1 MYIDNL
7 TIAQKRGLLRISDPK
22 NAPAE
27 IVSYVLENNLL
38 VCDQGRAY
46 INCSTHLQLCKPEE
60 LPDLIY
66 DLIQADQASQI
77 PSRTVDE
84 SIKRILRHPSLRVD
98 METER
103 EKTAHLVNM
112 QNGVYDIEAG
122 KYSENRGGCRFDYVL
137 GFNYDPNVR
146 IELARSFMR
155 FIESSLGQ
163 AYLPCLLRVL
173 GYCVSSLIKARKAF
187 LLLGKGATGK
197 STTLELIENVVGD
210 LHCSHVP
217 FHSIGNIHSRA
228 EYLGKR
234 INISRDN
241 SDQPMKSED
250 AFKSLVSCEMLTGRR
265 LYENAVDFI
274 PRLKLIFASNVELNF
289 AHADDAVFD
298 RLLVIPFVRE
308 IPPEKRDMGLLQKL
322 LNERDIIFSAAL
334 NTLPDLVK
342 SGYDFRE
349 PDECKRIIERYRAAL
364 HTADSFI
371 QECCKADENGS
382 VSSVLLFR
390 RYCVW
395 CSENGVDPDGQKTF
409 YSRVRAFSPSIR
421 DGKVW
426 HNGSRVNGFRG
437 LSLGQIEEPEAG
449 TDTSSREIRPEAK
462 MS

>member
-1 MYIDNL
+1 MNKNQVL
-7 TIAQKRGLLRISDPK
+7 ATKFKGKLKLSDTR
-22 NAPAE
+22 NAPGE
-27 IVSYVLENNLL
+27 LVSFVIRENLL
-38 VCDQGRAY
+38 ICDKGRAY
-46 INCSTHLQLCKPEE
+46 LNCGTHYLLCKPEE
-60 LPDLIY
+60 LSDLLY
-66 DLIQADQASQI
+66 DFIIPEQAGDI
-77 PSRTVDE
+77 PTHAVDE
-84 SIKRILRHPSLRVD
+84 AIKRILRHPSLRVD

-103 EKTAHLVNM
+103 EKTAHLVNV
-112 QNGVYDIEAG
+112 QNGFYDIMTG
-122 KYSENRGGCRFDYVL
+122 KFSEKRGEYRFDYVL
-137 GFNYDPNVR
+137 GFNYDPNAR

-155 FIESSLGQ
+155 FVESSLGR
-163 AYLPCLLRVL
+163 AYLPCLLRIL
-173 GYCVSSLIKARKAF
+173 GYCVSSLTKARKAF

-197 STTLELIENVVGD
+197 STTLELVEIVVGD
-210 LHCSHVP
+210 SHCSHVP

-228 EYLGKR
+228 EYMGKR

-274 PRLKLIFASNVELNF
+274 PRLKLIFASNVDLNF

-395 CSENGVDPDGQKTF
+395 CSENGLEADGQKTF

-437 LSLGQIEEPEAG
+437 LSLGQAEEPEAG
-449 TDTSSREIRPEAK
+449 TDTSSQEIKPEAK